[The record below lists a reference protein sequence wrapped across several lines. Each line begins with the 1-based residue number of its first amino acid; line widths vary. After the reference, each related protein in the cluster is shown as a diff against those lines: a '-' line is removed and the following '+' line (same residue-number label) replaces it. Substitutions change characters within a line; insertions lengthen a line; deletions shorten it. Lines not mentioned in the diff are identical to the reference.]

1 MASHLYREFALNVVL
16 HSLAGGLTDTV
27 AVWMLFNPHRPF
39 LGVQGAIPKN
49 KARLA
54 ASIGKVVG
62 EKLLTPQDMLQELTH
77 GGIRDAFN
85 ERVASV
91 VQSLLETERGSLR
104 SLVPA
109 TMSEELERA
118 LHAIAA
124 TVAERVE
131 QWAESEDAR
140 PAVIAFVARL
150 RSAIGDQTLADVL
163 PAARRAALVEQG
175 RALALTLAHSESVA
189 DAVASSVRAQAESLL
204 TRDAPLLQTL
214 PPELSAMLDKA
225 VDSYIPVAVDKLG
238 AWLAQSESRETV
250 KKTLQG
256 VVSKFVTDLRFH
268 ERVLA
273 RFLVTERALEK
284 ALDALGGEGVDELSS
299 LLREPTIRDQ
309 VTRVVRDGVEA
320 LLRRPLRDI
329 VGASDPVRVTALS
342 DSLSKGALSLLR
354 ADSTQAFVADR
365 IESALEGVAHR
376 RLDELLSGVSDET
389 IANWILE
396 AMRGEAT
403 QQFVR
408 DTAASVV
415 QRALDAPIGRP
426 ARWLPEQANER
437 LAAVLAPA
445 LWEWIV
451 TSLPALVQKF
461 DVPALIERKV
471 NEFSTER
478 VEEIVRGVTQ
488 RELNLII
495 KFGFALGACIGVG
508 TFFISQAI
516 RALP

>member
-1 MASHLYREFALNVVL
+1 MEPHLWREFALNIVL

-27 AVWMLFNPHRPF
+27 AVWMLFNPHKPF

-62 EKLLTPQDMLQELTH
+62 EKLLTPDDMLKELTH

-85 ERVASV
+85 GKVAEV

-104 SLVPA
+104 SLVPES
-109 TMSEELERA
+109 MSAELETA
-118 LHAIAA
+118 LQAVAV

-131 QWAESEDAR
+131 AWAESEDAR
-140 PAVIAFVARL
+140 PAIIAFVARL
-150 RSAIGDQTLADVL
+150 RVAIGDQTLSDVL
-163 PAARRAALVEQG
+163 PPERRAALVEQG
-175 RALALTLAHSESVA
+175 RSLALTLSHSESVA
-189 DAVASSVRAQAESLL
+189 SAVAGSVRAQAESLL
-204 TRDAPLLQTL
+204 TRDEPLLKAM
-214 PPELSAMLDKA
+214 PAELSAMLDKA
-225 VDSYIPVAVDKLG
+225 VDAYIPVAVDRLG
-238 AWLAQSESRETV
+238 TWLAQGESRERV
-250 KKTLQG
+250 KRTLQG
-256 VVSKFVTDLRFH
+256 VMSKFVTELRFH

-284 ALDALGGEGVDELSS
+284 ALDALGGEGVDELSA
-299 LLREPTIRDQ
+299 LLREPAIREQ
-309 VTRVVRDGVEA
+309 VTRAVRDGVES
-320 LLRRPLRDI
+320 LLKKPLKDI
-329 VGASDPVRVTALS
+329 VGAADADRVTTLS
-342 DSLSKGALSLLR
+342 EGLSNGALRLLR
-354 ADSTQAFVADR
+354 AESTQNFVAGKL
-365 IESALEGVAHR
+365 EAAFEGVAHR
-376 RLDELLSGVSDET
+376 RLDDLLAGVSDET
-389 IANWILE
+389 IAGWVLE
-396 AMRGEAT
+396 GLRGDAT

-408 DTAASVV
+408 ETAQRVV
-415 QRALDAPIGRP
+415 QKALDAPIGRP
-426 ARWLPEQANER
+426 ARWLPAHANER

-445 LWEWIV
+445 IWDWIV

-495 KFGFALGACIGVG
+495 KFGFVLGAFIGVG

>member
-1 MASHLYREFALNVVL
+1 MATHLVREFALNVVL

-27 AVWMLFNPHRPF
+27 AVWMLFNPHKPF
-39 LGVQGAIPKN
+39 LGIQGAIPKN

-54 ASIGKVVG
+54 TSIGKVVG

-85 ERVASV
+85 ERVATV

-109 TMSEELERA
+109 SMSAELDA
-118 LHAIAA
+118 VLAGVVA

-131 QWAESEDAR
+131 AWVESDDAK
-140 PAVIAFVARL
+140 PAVLAFVSRARL
-150 RSAIGDQTLADVL
+150 ALGDQTLADVL
-163 PAARRAALVEQG
+163 PAARRASLVEQG
-175 RALALTLAHSESVA
+175 RALAQTLAHSPTVA
-189 DAVASSVRAQAESLL
+189 EAVASSVRVQAEALL
-204 TRDAPLLQTL
+204 TRDAPLLESL

-225 VDSYIPVAVDKLG
+225 VDSYIPVVVDRLG
-238 AWLAQSESRETV
+238 AWLSQGESRETV
-250 KKTLQG
+250 KRTLQG

-299 LLREPTIRDQ
+299 LLREPAIREQ
-309 VTRVVRDGVEA
+309 VTRAVRDGVES
-320 LLRRPLRDI
+320 LLKKPLRDI
-329 VGASDPVRVTALS
+329 VGAPDAARVNAVSEGLS
-342 DSLSKGALSLLR
+342 RGALSLLR
-354 ADSTQAFVADR
+354 SDSTQSFVADR

-376 RLDELLSGVSDET
+376 RLDDLLSGISDET
-389 IANWILE
+389 IAQWILE
-396 AMRGEAT
+396 AMRGDQT

-408 DTAASVV
+408 ETASRVV
-415 QRALDAPIGRP
+415 QKALDTPIGRP
-426 ARWLPEQANER
+426 ARWLPEHANQR
-437 LAAVLAPA
+437 LASVLAPA

-451 TSLPALVQKF
+451 ESLPAMVQKF

>member
-1 MASHLYREFALNVVL
+1 MEPHLWREFALNIVL

-27 AVWMLFNPHRPF
+27 AVWMLFNPHKPF
-39 LGVQGAIPKN
+39 MGVQGAIPKN

-54 ASIGKVVG
+54 SSIGKVVG
-62 EKLLTPQDMLQELTH
+62 EKLLTPDDMLKELTH

-85 ERVASV
+85 ERVAGV

-104 SLVPA
+104 DLVPD
-109 TMSEELERA
+109 TMSAELESA
-118 LHAIAA
+118 LQAVAA

-131 QWAESEDAR
+131 TWAESEEAR
-140 PAVIAFVARL
+140 PTVIAFVARL
-150 RSAIGDQTLADVL
+150 RDAIGDQTLSDVL
-163 PAARRAALVEQG
+163 PAARRAALMEQG
-175 RALALTLAHSESVA
+175 RSLALTLSHSDTVA
-189 DAVASSVRAQAESLL
+189 SAVAGSVRAQAESLL
-204 TRDAPLLQTL
+204 TRDEPLLKTM
-214 PPELSAMLDKA
+214 PAELSAMLDKA
-225 VDSYIPVAVDKLG
+225 VDAYIPVAVDKLG
-238 AWLAQSESRETV
+238 VWLSQGESRERV
-250 KKTLQG
+250 KRTLQG
-256 VVSKFVTDLRFH
+256 VMSKFVTDLRFH

-299 LLREPTIRDQ
+299 LLREPAIRDQ
-309 VTRVVRDGVEA
+309 VTRAVRDGVES
-320 LLRRPLRDI
+320 LLRKPLKDI
-329 VGASDPVRVTALS
+329 VGAPDASRVTALS
-342 DSLSKGALSLLR
+342 EGLSNGALRLLR
-354 ADSTQAFVADR
+354 AESTQAFVAGK
-365 IESALEGVAHR
+365 IEAAFEGMAHR
-376 RLDELLSGVSDET
+376 RLDDLLAGVSDET
-389 IANWILE
+389 IAGWVLE
-396 AMRGEAT
+396 GLRGEAT

-408 DTAASVV
+408 DTAARVV
-415 QRALDAPIGRP
+415 QKALDAPIGRP
-426 ARWLPEQANER
+426 ARWLPAQANER

-445 LWEWIV
+445 IWDWIV
-451 TSLPALVQKF
+451 TALPSLVQKF

-495 KFGFALGACIGVG
+495 KFGFVLGAFIGVG

>member
-1 MASHLYREFALNVVL
+1 MEPHLWREFALNIVL

-27 AVWMLFNPHRPF
+27 AVWMLFNPHNPF

-54 ASIGKVVG
+54 VSIGKVVG
-62 EKLLTPQDMLQELTH
+62 EKLLTPDDMLQELTH

-85 ERVASV
+85 ERVALV
-91 VQSLLETERGSLR
+91 VQSLLDTERGSIR

-109 TMSEELERA
+109 SMHDEMETA
-118 LHAIAA
+118 LQGVAATIAA
-124 TVAERVE
+124 RVE
-131 QWAESEDAR
+131 QWAESEAAR
-140 PAVIAFVARL
+140 PAVISFVARL
-150 RSAIGDQTLADVL
+150 REAIGDQTLADVL
-163 PAARRAALVEQG
+163 PAARRSALVEQG
-175 RALALTLAHSESVA
+175 RSLALTLAHSDTVA
-189 DAVASSVRAQAESLL
+189 EAVAGTVRAQAMSLL

-214 PPELSAMLDKA
+214 PAEMSAMIDKA
-225 VDSYIPVAVDKLG
+225 VDAYIPVVVDKLG
-238 AWLAQSESRETV
+238 AWLAQRESRETV
-250 KKTLQG
+250 KRTLQG
-256 VVSKFVTDLRFH
+256 VMSKFVTDLRFH

-299 LLREPTIRDQ
+299 LLREPAIRDQ

-320 LLRRPLRDI
+320 LLRKPLRDI
-329 VGASDPVRVTALS
+329 VGSPDADRVTVLS
-342 DSLSKGALSLLR
+342 DSLSKGALRLLR
-354 ADSTQAFVADR
+354 AESTQSFVADR
-365 IESALEGVAHR
+365 IESALEGFAHR
-376 RLDELLSGVSDET
+376 RLDDLLAGVSDET
-389 IANWILE
+389 IANWVLE
-396 AMRGEAT
+396 AMRGDTT

-408 DTAASVV
+408 DTAARVV
-415 QRALDAPIGRP
+415 EQALDTPIGRP
-426 ARWLPEQANER
+426 ARWLPTQANER
-437 LAAVLAPA
+437 LAAALAPA
-445 LWEWIV
+445 IWEWIV

-471 NEFSTER
+471 NEFSTQR

-495 KFGFALGACIGVG
+495 KFGFALGAVIGVG

>member
-1 MASHLYREFALNVVL
+1 MEPHLWREFALNIVL

-27 AVWMLFNPHRPF
+27 AVWMLFNPHKPF

-62 EKLLTPQDMLQELTH
+62 EKLLTPDDMLKELTH

-85 ERVASV
+85 GKVAEV

-104 SLVPA
+104 SLVPES
-109 TMSEELERA
+109 MSDELETA
-118 LHAIAA
+118 LQGVAA
-124 TVAERVE
+124 TIAERVE
-131 QWAESEDAR
+131 TWAESEDAR

-150 RSAIGDQTLADVL
+150 REAIGDQTLSDVL
-163 PAARRAALVEQG
+163 PAERRAALVEQG
-175 RALALTLAHSESVA
+175 RSLALTLSHSDTVA
-189 DAVASSVRAQAESLL
+189 SAVAGSVRAQAESLL
-204 TRDAPLLQTL
+204 TRDEPLLKAM
-214 PPELSAMLDKA
+214 PAELSAMLDKA
-225 VDSYIPVAVDKLG
+225 VDAYIPVAVDRLST
-238 AWLAQSESRETV
+238 WLSQGESRERV
-250 KKTLQG
+250 KRTLQG
-256 VVSKFVTDLRFH
+256 VMSKFVTELRFH

-284 ALDALGGEGVDELSS
+284 ALDALGGEGVDELSA
-299 LLREPTIRDQ
+299 LLREPAIRDQ
-309 VTRVVRDGVEA
+309 VTRAVRDGVES
-320 LLRRPLRDI
+320 LLRKPLKDI
-329 VGASDPVRVTALS
+329 VGAADATRVTALS
-342 DSLSKGALSLLR
+342 EGLSNGALRLLR
-354 ADSTQAFVADR
+354 AESTQTFVAGKL
-365 IESALEGVAHR
+365 EAAFEGVAHR
-376 RLDELLSGVSDET
+376 RLDDLLAGVSDET
-389 IANWILE
+389 IAGWLLE
-396 AMRGEAT
+396 GLRGDAT

-408 DTAASVV
+408 DTAKRVV
-415 QRALDAPIGRP
+415 QQALDAPIGRP
-426 ARWLPEQANER
+426 ARWLPAHANER

-445 LWEWIV
+445 IWEWIV
-451 TSLPALVQKF
+451 TSLPSLVQKF

-495 KFGFALGACIGVG
+495 KFGFVLGAFIGVG

>member
-1 MASHLYREFALNVVL
+1 M
-16 HSLAGGLTDTV
+16 
-27 AVWMLFNPHRPF
+27 
-39 LGVQGAIPKN
+39 
-49 KARLA
+49 
-54 ASIGKVVG
+54 
-62 EKLLTPQDMLQELTH
+62 
-77 GGIRDAFN
+77 
-85 ERVASV
+85 
-91 VQSLLETERGSLR
+91 
-104 SLVPA
+104 
-109 TMSEELERA
+109 
-118 LHAIAA
+118 
-124 TVAERVE
+124 
-131 QWAESEDAR
+131 
-140 PAVIAFVARL
+140 IAFVARL
-150 RSAIGDQTLADVL
+150 RGALGDQTLADVL

-175 RALALTLAHSESVA
+175 RALAVTLAHSDTVA
-189 DAVASSVRAQAESLL
+189 DAVAGSVRAHAELLL

-214 PPELSAMLDKA
+214 PPAVSAMLDKA
-225 VDSYIPVAVDKLG
+225 VDAYIPVVVDRLG
-238 AWLAQSESRETV
+238 AWLGRSESRDTV
-250 KKTLQG
+250 KRTLQG
-256 VVSKFVTDLRFH
+256 VMSKFVTELRFH

-299 LLREPTIRDQ
+299 LLREPAIRDQ
-309 VTRVVRDGVEA
+309 VTKAVREGVEA
-320 LLRRPLRDI
+320 LLRRPLKDI
-329 VGASDPVRVTALS
+329 VGAPDAARVSAVS
-342 DSLSKGALSLLR
+342 DSLSKGAISLLR
-354 ADSTQAFVADR
+354 ADSTQTFVANR

-376 RLDELLSGVSDET
+376 RLDDLLSGVSDET
-389 IANWILE
+389 IANWVLE

-408 DTAASVV
+408 DTAARVV
-415 QRALDAPIGRP
+415 QKALDAPIGRP
-426 ARWLPEQANER
+426 ARWLPAKANER

-445 LWEWIV
+445 IWDWIV

>member
-1 MASHLYREFALNVVL
+1 MASHLWREFALNVVL

-27 AVWMLFNPHRPF
+27 AVWMLFNPHKPF

-104 SLVPA
+104 SLVPES
-109 TMSEELERA
+109 MSAELEAA
-118 LHAIAA
+118 LHSVAA

-131 QWAESEDAR
+131 QWAESDEAR
-140 PAVIAFVARL
+140 PTVIAFVARL
-150 RSAIGDQTLADVL
+150 RETIGDQTLSDVL
-163 PAARRAALVEQG
+163 PAARRAAIVEQG
-175 RALALTLAHSESVA
+175 RALALTLAHSDTVA
-189 DAVASSVRAQAESLL
+189 DAVASTVRAQAESLL

-214 PPELSAMLDKA
+214 PAELSAMLDKA
-225 VDSYIPVAVDKLG
+225 VDAYIPVAVDKLG
-238 AWLAQSESRETV
+238 AWLAQAESRETV
-250 KKTLQG
+250 KRTLQG
-256 VVSKFVTDLRFH
+256 VVAKFVTDLRFH

-284 ALDALGGEGVDELSS
+284 ALDALGGEGVDELSA
-299 LLREPTIRDQ
+299 LLREPAIRDQ
-309 VTRVVRDGVEA
+309 VTKAVRDGVES
-320 LLRRPLRDI
+320 LLRKPLKDI
-329 VGASDPVRVTALS
+329 VGAPDAERVHALS
-342 DSLSKGALSLLR
+342 DGLSKGALTLLR
-354 ADSTQAFVADR
+354 ADSTQTFVAGR

-376 RLDELLSGVSDET
+376 RIDDLLSGVSDEM
-389 IANWILE
+389 IANWVLE
-396 AMRGEAT
+396 AMRGDAT

-408 DTAASVV
+408 DTAARVV
-415 QRALDAPIGRP
+415 QKALDAPIGRP
-426 ARWLPEQANER
+426 ARWLPAQANQR

-445 LWEWIV
+445 IWEWIV
-451 TSLPALVQKF
+451 TSLPGLVAKF

-495 KFGFALGACIGVG
+495 KFGFALGAVIGVG

>member
-1 MASHLYREFALNVVL
+1 MASHLYRELALNVVL

-27 AVWMLFNPHRPF
+27 AVWMLFNPHKPF

-62 EKLLTPQDMLQELTH
+62 EKLLTPDDMLKELTH

-85 ERVASV
+85 ERVAIV
-91 VQSLLETERGSLR
+91 LQQLLETERGSLR
-104 SLVPA
+104 TLVPDS
-109 TMSEELERA
+109 MSEELEQA
-118 LHAIAA
+118 LHAVAA

-131 QWAESEDAR
+131 LWAERDDAR
-140 PAVIAFVARL
+140 PTVIAFVARL
-150 RSAIGDQTLADVL
+150 RASIGDQTLSDVL
-163 PAARRAALVEQG
+163 PAARRAAIVEQG
-175 RALALTLAHSESVA
+175 RSLAVTLAHSDTVA
-189 DAVASSVRAQAESLL
+189 DAVASSVRAQAELLL

-214 PPELSAMLDKA
+214 PPALSAMLDKA
-225 VDSYIPVAVDKLG
+225 VDAYIPVVVDRLG
-238 AWLAQSESRETV
+238 AWLARTESRETV
-250 KKTLQG
+250 KRTLQG

-284 ALDALGGEGVDELSS
+284 ALDALGGDGVDELSS
-299 LLREPTIRDQ
+299 LLREPAIRDQ
-309 VTRVVRDGVEA
+309 VTKAVREGVEA

-329 VGASDPVRVTALS
+329 VGAPDAARVSTLS
-342 DSLSKGALSLLR
+342 ESLSKGALSLLR
-354 ADSTQAFVADR
+354 ADSTQTFVAAR
-365 IESALEGVAHR
+365 IESALEGVSHR
-376 RLDELLSGVSDET
+376 RLDDLLSGVSDET
-389 IANWILE
+389 IAHWVLE
-396 AMRGEAT
+396 AMRGDST

-408 DTAASVV
+408 DTAARVV
-415 QRALDAPIGRP
+415 QKALDAPIGRP
-426 ARWLPEQANER
+426 SRWLPVHANER
-437 LAAVLAPA
+437 LAAVLSPA
-445 LWEWIV
+445 IWDWIV
-451 TSLPALVQKF
+451 TSLPSLVQKF

-471 NEFSTER
+471 NEFSTQR